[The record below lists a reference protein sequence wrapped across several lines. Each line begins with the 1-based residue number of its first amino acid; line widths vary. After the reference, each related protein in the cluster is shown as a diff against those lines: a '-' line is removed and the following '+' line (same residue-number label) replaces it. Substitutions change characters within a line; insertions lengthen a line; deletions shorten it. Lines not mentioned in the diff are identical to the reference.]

1 MEIGN
6 KTIIKAVSQNIFTD
20 ESVYINSGNYPKI
33 LISKTGKVSLNKHK
47 QLTTNPILHKIL
59 QNKVIYIAFF
69 PKRIKAISSKF
80 YPPVIEA
87 Q

>member
-47 QLTTNPILHKIL
+47 
-59 QNKVIYIAFF
+59 
-69 PKRIKAISSKF
+69 
-80 YPPVIEA
+80 
-87 Q
+87 